1 MIYDF
6 SKIKGLLFDKDGTLF
21 DFDKTWN
28 AWTRRILREV
38 SEKSGGGSGEISSI
52 NRFDLILKTYA
63 AEYCDC
69 WNT

>member
-28 AWTRRILREV
+28 SWTKRILR
-38 SEKSGGGSGEISSI
+38 K
-52 NRFDLILKTYA
+52 FLKNLG
-63 AEYCDC
+63 
-69 WNT
+69 WIWRN